1 MPDKNMKNY
10 QQLYINGQWIESVGK
25 QRFNVINPSNEKPCA
40 SVVMGTAKD
49 IDKAVK
55 AARIAFTTWKKT
67 KPEYRANLIEKLADA
82 LVKRQDELATAI
94 SISMGI
100 PYHLALEVQVEEPIE
115 ILRSYSE
122 RCALMDKQQ
131 VIGNATVIKKPI
143 GVCGLISPWNY
154 PLNQLMGKMAPA
166 LAAGCTIVAKPS
178 EQTSLQDFIVA
189 ECCHEVGLPAGVF
202 NLVPGLGPEVG
213 AAMSSHPNID
223 LISFTGSTRAG
234 VHIAKNAATT
244 VKRVVQELGGKSPLI
259 ITEDADLNAAV
270 EFGLE
275 DVLLNTG
282 QTCTAYTRWLIPE
295 NKLAKV
301 ENLILNKIIDYKIG
315 STKDAFI
322 GPMVTAIQ
330 QQRVQDYVQLG
341 INEGAK
347 ILTGG
352 LGLPDNINTGY
363 YVKPTVFTHVKNSMR
378 IAQEEIFGPVI
389 CLITYE
395 SVEQAIDIANDSPY
409 GLASAVFSGTS
420 EAGVEI
426 ATQIDSGLTYING
439 GDYNIE
445 APFGGVKQS
454 GNGREFGDH
463 GLNEYIELQAIHL

>member
-1 MPDKNMKNY
+1 MKNY
-10 QQLYINGQWIESVGK
+10 QQLYINGQWVNSTGK
-25 QRFNVINPSNEKPCA
+25 QQFSVINPANEKHCA
-40 SVVMGTAKD
+40 SVVMGTAED
-49 IDKAVK
+49 IDSAVK
-55 AARIAFTTWKKT
+55 AARSAFTTWKKT
-67 KPEYRANLIEKLADA
+67 TPEYRANLIEKIAHA
-82 LVKRQDELATAI
+82 LEKRQNEIATVI
-94 SISMGI
+94 SVSMGI
-100 PYHLALEVQVEEPIE
+100 PHHLALEVQVKEPID
-115 ILRSYSE
+115 ILRSYAK
-122 RCALMDKQQ
+122 RCALMDKQET
-131 VIGNATVIKKPI
+131 IGNATVIKKPI

-154 PLNQLMGKMAPA
+154 PLNQLMGKLAPA
-166 LAAGCTIVAKPS
+166 LAAGCTVVVKPS

-189 ECCHEVGLPAGVF
+189 ECCHEVGLPDGVF
-202 NLVPGLGPEVG
+202 NLVPGLGPDAG
-213 AAMSSHPNID
+213 AAMSGHPDID

-234 VHIAKNAATT
+234 IHIAKNSATT

-259 ITEDADLNAAV
+259 MTEDSNLDAAV

-295 NKLAKV
+295 NKLPAV
-301 ENLILNKIIDYKIG
+301 SNLILNKISGYKIG
-315 STKDAFI
+315 CTEDAFI
-322 GPMVTAIQ
+322 GPMVSATQ
-330 QQRVQDYVQLG
+330 QQRVQEYIQLG

-347 ILTGG
+347 VLLGG
-352 LGLPDNINTGY
+352 LGLPDNIDMGY

-395 SVEQAIDIANDSPY
+395 SLEQAIDIANNSPY
-409 GLASAVFSGTS
+409 GLASAVFAGTT
-420 EAGVEI
+420 EAGMEI
-426 ATQIDSGLTYING
+426 AKQIDSGLTYING

-463 GLNEYIELQAIHL
+463 GLNEYIELQAIHV